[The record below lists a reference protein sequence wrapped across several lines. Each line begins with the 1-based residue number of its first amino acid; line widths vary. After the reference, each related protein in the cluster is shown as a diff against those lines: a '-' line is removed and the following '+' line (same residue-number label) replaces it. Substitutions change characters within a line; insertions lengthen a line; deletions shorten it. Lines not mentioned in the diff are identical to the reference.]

1 LYFNNFNDESRTM
14 NEKDKIR
21 QGKFLSLILRHEP
34 SKIGLNLDAEG
45 WADVAVL
52 LQQLAKHRHALSLAE
67 LEEIVA
73 TNDKQRYSFNA
84 DKSKIRA
91 NQGHSLKTI
100 DLALQA
106 QIPPAVL
113 YHGTA
118 SRFMQS
124 IQSEGL
130 QKRSRQHVHLS
141 ADTQTARKVGA
152 RHGTPVILQLDAQ
165 QMHADGFVFYCA
177 ENGVWLTEHVP
188 VRYLQVMQ

>member
-1 LYFNNFNDESRTM
+1 MY
-14 NEKDKIR
+14 
-21 QGKFLSLILRHEP
+21 LSIKSNIYRFYSSP
-34 SKIGLNLDAEG
+34 
-45 WADVAVL
+45 
-52 LQQLAKHRHALSLAE
+52 
-67 LEEIVA
+67 IVA

-91 NQGHSLKTI
+91 NQGHSLKTV
-100 DLALQA
+100 DLALQP

-124 IQSEGL
+124 IQREGL

-165 QMHADGFVFYCA
+165 QMQADGFVFYCS

-188 VRYLQVMQ
+188 ARYFRVV

>member
-1 LYFNNFNDESRTM
+1 M

-21 QGKFLSLILRHEP
+21 HGRFLSLILRHEP
-34 SKIGLNLDAEG
+34 SKIGLTLDAEG
-45 WADVAVL
+45 WAEVTLL
-52 LQQLAKHRHALSLAE
+52 LQQLAKHRHSLSLAE

-91 NQGHSLKTI
+91 NQGHSLKTV
-100 DLALQA
+100 DLALQP

-124 IQSEGL
+124 IQREGL

-165 QMHADGFVFYCA
+165 QMQADGFVFYCS

-188 VRYLQVMQ
+188 TRYFQVIQHIN